1 MSFSDSLRN
10 VLAPWQ
16 RRGANGYGR
25 LASWYRQRPR
35 REQRLLAIAAGVMG
49 TAIIFL
55 VLIEPAWSTM
65 TRAQRQLPELR
76 AQAATVSDLTAQV
89 RALRRQ
95 GGHNAGDGTPS
106 IEELA
111 ASLQREGLNEE
122 SWTLALAPAAS
133 LLNTSHSQT
142 AQIPG
147 NQDLTAR
154 QAITLTLNDASS
166 SALFRWLDTTARDW
180 RLSVVKADLTRALH
194 ATGRRLP
201 GRLSGTVVLLSGA
214 QS

>member
-1 MSFSDSLRN
+1 MNFPDSLRN
-10 VLAPWQ
+10 ALAPWQ
-16 RRGANGYGR
+16 RRGASWYER

-49 TAIIFL
+49 AAITFL
-55 VLIEPAWSTM
+55 VLIDPAWSTM
-65 TRAQRQLPELR
+65 TRAHRQLPELR
-76 AQAATVSDLTAQV
+76 AQAATVSDLTTQV

-95 GGHNAGDGTPS
+95 GGHNASDGTPS
-106 IEELA
+106 IEELT

-133 LLNTSHSQT
+133 SLNTNNSQT
-142 AQIPG
+142 AQTHG
-147 NQDLTAR
+147 SQDLTAR
-154 QAITLTLNDASS
+154 QTITLTLNEASS
-166 SALFRWLDTTARDW
+166 SALFRWLDTAARDW

-201 GRLSGTVVLLSGA
+201 GRLNGTVVLLSGA